1 MQDRLIELHQRR
13 GRLLE
18 RIAAQRQTLA
28 RELVPLQGV
37 FNAGE
42 RARRAAQDGKN
53 FLLQHPLVLG
63 VALTALVV
71 FKPRTVLR
79 WAQRGLSVWRTWRS
93 VYTLVPGF
101 LLRQLRGLL

>member
-1 MQDRLIELHQRR
+1 MQDRLIELHQQR

-18 RIAAQRQTLA
+18 RIAVQRQTLA
-28 RELVPLQGV
+28 RELVPVQDV

-42 RARRAAQDGKN
+42 RARRAAQDGMN
-53 FLLQHPLVLG
+53 FLQQHPLVLG

-79 WAQRGLSVWRTWRS
+79 
-93 VYTLVPGF
+93 
-101 LLRQLRGLL
+101 